1 MMLYIESES
10 LAGSPENQIKNEN
23 KILAINENQILA
35 INENQI
41 LPINEN
47 KILALNDNQILPIN
61 ENKIL
66 AINDNPVKE
75 SSNEIIAF
83 CQNEY
88 KIKNQYNRNGHEN
101 ASYFEK
107 MLKELC
113 NKYKLKIKNESKKL
127 VKKIVNNL
135 VKKLFIIK
143 SSISDLLKK
152 NSNGD
157 RYYLEDDP
165 EIIPYPE
172 EIESEIDALK
182 DNNREDN
189 RKDAI
194 DLFFRKKNNKIANYL
209 KDNADD
215 KDDSYSYLD
224 DNEYDGYYKEPFPTS
239 PKNKIK
245 NQYNQNGH
253 KNVSYF
259 EKMLKELCNKYKLK
273 IKRKSK
279 KLLNKLLNKLAK
291 KLAKKLFIIKSA
303 ISDLLKKNS
312 NGERYYLED
321 DPEVIPYSKELESEI
336 DALKD
341 NNRENNIDNQN
352 DVIDLFFRKKNNQ
365 IANYLKDNADDK
377 DDSYPYLYPYP
388 YLYDDD
394 KYVKGDGHEDD
405 DKYVKGD
412 GHEDDDKYG
421 DGHEDDDKYV
431 KGDGHEDDDK
441 YVKGDGLEDSNKY
454 PNRYDD
460 EYDDEDDYEY
470 LNEDEDDEYLNN
482 YEYDDDEYINEDE
495 DDDADEDDHKYDY
508 KMINKNKG
516 NSPVSFYVER
526 DPIVEPPSKLP
537 KIKDK
542 PSYIKNEKIK
552 KKTSVLVDK
561 SKDVDPINHD
571 YELDKS
577 TKISNTNEI
586 DVKLKDELDVELKD
600 ELDAT
605 LKNEIDVELKDE
617 IDVTLRDEVYDETE
631 RLLFERIINQ
641 ESPTDKHN
649 SVEKILNKIENI
661 AYHIIGCHYIL
672 SVASILI
679 ILTLLGGW

>member
-1 MMLYIESES
+1 
-10 LAGSPENQIKNEN
+10 
-23 KILAINENQILA
+23 
-35 INENQI
+35 
-41 LPINEN
+41 
-47 KILALNDNQILPIN
+47 
-61 ENKIL
+61 
-66 AINDNPVKE
+66 
-75 SSNEIIAF
+75 
-83 CQNEY
+83 
-88 KIKNQYNRNGHEN
+88 
-101 ASYFEK
+101 
-107 MLKELC
+107 ELC

-209 KDNADD
+209 KDD

-365 IANYLKDNADDK
+365 IANYLKDDK
-377 DDSYPYLYPYP
+377 DDSYPYPYPYP
-388 YLYDDD
+388 YLY
-394 KYVKGDGHEDD
+394 
-405 DKYVKGD
+405 
-412 GHEDDDKYG
+412 
-421 DGHEDDDKYV
+421 DDDKYV

-516 NSPVSFYVER
+516 DSPVSFYVER

-561 SKDVDPINHD
+561 SKDVDSINHD

-577 TKISNTNEI
+577 TKISNTNE
-586 DVKLKDELDVELKD
+586 LDVELKD
-600 ELDAT
+600 ELDVK
-605 LKNEIDVELKDE
+605 LKDEIDVELKDE

-649 SVEKILNKIENI
+649 IVEKILNKIENI

-679 ILTLLGGW
+679 ILTLLGG